1 MDVVCSLIW
10 VLIGVRPCKGNNCNI
25 CSNAAEVSP
34 FVSEAYLWRDGGRIS
49 VDVKF
54 CARRAENARDLLLQF
69 ANPNFD
75 CDEVNIQC
83 VSYYV

>member
-1 MDVVCSLIW
+1 MFFDLGADRRWALKS
-10 VLIGVRPCKGNNCNI
+10 NNCNI